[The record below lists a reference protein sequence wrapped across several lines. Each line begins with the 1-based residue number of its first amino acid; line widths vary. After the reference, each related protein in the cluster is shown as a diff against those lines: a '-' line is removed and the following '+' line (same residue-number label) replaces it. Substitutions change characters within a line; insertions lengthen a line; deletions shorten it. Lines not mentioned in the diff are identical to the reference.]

1 MKFYFISKQSFHNK
15 VLHPKIPITC
25 AKGEEK
31 STSRICVSPSINGC
45 LSATGG
51 RYKEGDELYVHIC
64 ETDEFYQPTLDE
76 VPDCIY
82 TGEFW
87 IQHPIKMTF
96 HSWIK
101 VTNIYPLSV
110 HDFLSEAISFE
121 LLAID
126 KDGILKENQ

>member
-1 MKFYFISKQSFHNK
+1 MRFYFVAKEPFHNEI
-15 VLHPKIPITC
+15 LHPRVPETI
-25 AKGEEK
+25 AREENYW
-31 STSRICVSPSINGC
+31 TERICVSPSINGC

-51 RYKEGDELYVHIC
+51 RYKEGDELYVHTC
-64 ETDEFYQPTLDE
+64 ETDEFYQPTLEE

-121 LLAID
+121 ILAMD
-126 KDGILKENQ
+126 RKGILKE